1 MFCTALKKYITLGI
15 MFNKVIKFKSL
26 CHFYLNLETHVI
38 LAKKHKV
45 HLGLSFVPLSSKLF
59 AVTLP
64 LFC

>member
-1 MFCTALKKYITLGI
+1 